1 MGSRP
6 YTKHEADIA
15 ALAFRVWVRTIHVD
29 GLEVE
34 VPIIPVPVELIHLI
48 VHFQVCH
55 WREGVR
61 IGDQWNRR
69 SNRGWRRTVRWH
81 QVQYQVMILGKEVYR
96 GRLPQASRKRAV
108 IDAPM
113 PPFPPTIEEVQEAQ
127 DSDSS
132 YADSLPTVR
141 GSPVYDDDSD

>member
-6 YTKHEADIA
+6 YTQHEATVA
-15 ALAFRVWVRTIHVD
+15 ALALIVWVPDPNNPILP
-29 GLEVE
+29 LE
-34 VPIIPVPVELIHLI
+34 IIDLI

-55 WREGVR
+55 GREGVR
-61 IGDQWNRR
+61 LGDQWSRR

-113 PPFPPTIEEVQEAQ
+113 PPFPPTLEEVQEAQ